1 MGALGRGLPWRSQV
15 GGATG
20 AEPALEESG
29 GRGHWGGACTGK
41 NQDSEVGQG
50 CGRDL
55 GDWRDRW
62 HSSAESQ
69 GLAPG
74 GRVEMAGC
82 RRYRVSL
89 GVQRDMAL

>member
-1 MGALGRGLPWRSQV
+1 M
-15 GGATG
+15 GGAAG
-20 AEPALEESG
+20 AGPALEDSG

-41 NQDSEVGQG
+41 NQDSEEGQG

-55 GDWRDRW
+55 GDWRSRC

-74 GRVEMAGC
+74 GRVETAGC
-82 RRYRVSL
+82 RQYRVSL
-89 GVQRDMAL
+89 GVQRDMAM